1 MKRPEIGKMNRR
13 VTISVV
19 SHVPDTSAG
28 FTAQVE
34 KKVTV
39 WGQLE
44 VVGAGIYFGTKQVES
59 TVTHRVTVRRI
70 TGKTRPQ
77 DLMTASTL
85 TIDGVSY
92 LIRRVADLGGV
103 DRFTVIDCE
112 EKGVSDHAGRRIGGS
127 WL

>member
-1 MKRPEIGKMNRR
+1 
-13 VTISVV
+13 
-19 SHVPDTSAG
+19 
-28 FTAQVE
+28 
-34 KKVTV
+34 
-39 WGQLE
+39 
-44 VVGAGIYFGTKQVES
+44 
-59 TVTHRVTVRRI
+59 
-70 TGKTRPQ
+70 
-77 DLMTASTL
+77 MTASTL

>member
-19 SHVPDTSAG
+19 SHVPDACAG

-70 TGKTRPQ
+70 SGKTRPQ

>member
-19 SHVPDTSAG
+19 SHVPDASAG

-70 TGKTRPQ
+70 AGKTRPQ

-92 LIRRVADLGGV
+92 LIRRVADSL
-103 DRFTVIDCE
+103 R
-112 EKGVSDHAGRRIGGS
+112 GRS
-127 WL
+127 LCSQQLHCPLPLL

>member
-1 MKRPEIGKMNRR
+1 MQRPEIGKMNRR

-19 SHVPDTSAG
+19 SHVPDASAG

-70 TGKTRPQ
+70 AGKTRPQ

>member
-19 SHVPDTSAG
+19 SHVPDVSAG

-70 TGKTRPQ
+70 AGKTRPQ

>member
-1 MKRPEIGKMNRR
+1 M
-13 VTISVV
+13 
-19 SHVPDTSAG
+19 
-28 FTAQVE
+28 
-34 KKVTV
+34 TV

-77 DLMTASTL
+77 DLTTASTL

-92 LIRRVADLGGV
+92 LIRRVADLGV
-103 DRFTVIDCE
+103 VLTA
-112 EKGVSDHAGRRIGGS
+112 SP
-127 WL
+127 